1 MKGKLPKSLSKF
13 MNKNIVER
21 ETQEILAVAD
31 KKLSKVFLDELGIAC
46 KHNNQINELMRV
58 IRFNIASLLERSIYL
73 T

>member
-1 MKGKLPKSLSKF
+1 